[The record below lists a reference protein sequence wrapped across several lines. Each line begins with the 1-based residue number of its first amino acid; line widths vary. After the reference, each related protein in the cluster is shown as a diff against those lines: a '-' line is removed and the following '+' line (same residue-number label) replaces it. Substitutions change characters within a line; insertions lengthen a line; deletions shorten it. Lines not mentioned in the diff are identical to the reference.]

1 MEEEVYVDLT
11 PEMQKELSNG
21 NEEGDVDNG
30 VQ

>member
-1 MEEEVYVDLT
+1 MEEEDYVELT
-11 PEMQKELSNG
+11 PEMQTELSNG

>member
-1 MEEEVYVDLT
+1 MEEENYVELT